1 MARQTTTS
9 TTQQRSRALPAKAVA
24 LCAAVLGAMTLGLAI
39 PASADDPADGTGII
53 ECRSGIVTQDGVSMS
68 SMVVAR
74 VPAAQLPDTPGDCS
88 VR

>member
-1 MARQTTTS
+1 MASATS
-9 TTQQRSRALPAKAVA
+9 NIQQRGRALPAKVVA
-24 LCAAVLGAMTLGLAI
+24 LGAAVLGALTLGLAL
-39 PASADDPADGTGII
+39 PASADDPAGGTGII

>member
-1 MARQTTTS
+1 MASTTS
-9 TTQQRSRALPAKAVA
+9 DIQRRGRALPARAVA
-24 LCAAVLGAMTLGLAI
+24 LGAAVLGALTLGLAL
-39 PASADDPADGTGII
+39 PASADDPAGGII
-53 ECRSGIVTQDGVSMS
+53 ECRSGIVTQGDVSMS

>member
-1 MARQTTTS
+1 MASTTS
-9 TTQQRSRALPAKAVA
+9 DIQRRRRALPAKAVA
-24 LCAAVLGAMTLGLAI
+24 LGAAVLGALTLGLAL
-39 PASADDPADGTGII
+39 PASADDPAGGTGII

-88 VR
+88 AR